1 MLLARQPPAA
11 LVVRV
16 GARTPAETRLVV
28 DEAARVLP
36 LLMERRRIARATAET
51 ERVVVEAVERQQI
64 RLGLDLH
71 DGPLQQVALLA
82 AEVKQLRNQLP
93 ALVEQAEL
101 ARAIGR
107 VQDLEA
113 VILGLDRDLR
123 EIARAQ
129 MPDVDERRF
138 DETLADTVALF
149 ASRTRIPVEFELV
162 GDISESSHSQRIA
175 LLRIVQEALANIRE
189 HSGAESASVTVSS
202 AADGILLRVI
212 DDGCG
217 FDVAKALER
226 ARRAGRFGLVGMSA
240 RVLLLG
246 GSLDIKSRPGGPTQI
261 TAGMPRWRPV
271 GH

>member
-1 MLLARQPPAA
+1 MVLAA
-11 LVVRV
+11 
-16 GARTPAETRLVV
+16 G
-28 DEAARVLP
+28 
-36 LLMERRRIARATAET
+36 ET
-51 ERVVVEAVERQQI
+51 ERVVVEAVERQHI

-82 AEVKQLRNQLP
+82 AEVKHLRNQLP
-93 ALVEQAEL
+93 ELVEQGDPG
-101 ARAIGR
+101 RAIGR

-138 DETLADTVALF
+138 DETLEATTELF
-149 ASRTRIPVEFELV
+149 ANRTRIPVEFELH
-162 GDISESSHSQRIA
+162 GDIGEATRSQRIA

-189 HSGAESASVTVSS
+189 HSGAASAQVIVSS
-202 AADGILLRVI
+202 EPDGMVLRVI
-212 DDGCG
+212 DNGHG
-217 FDVAKALER
+217 FDVARAIER
-226 ARRAGRFGLVGMSA
+226 ARRAGRFGLAGMSA

-246 GSLDIKSRPGGPTQI
+246 GTLDIKSGAGGPTRI
-261 TAGMPRWRPV
+261 TARIPYWRPA